1 MTNLLGASEI
11 RELAAQLDLKPTK
24 KLGQNFVVDSNI
36 CRKIVKLAQV
46 GKDDIALEIGPG
58 LGSLT
63 LALLDSAQQ
72 VVAVEIDDR
81 LAKQLPITVENHGF
95 KNKNLMVINQD
106 AMQLREISI
115 KPTVLVANLPYNIS
129 VPVLLNTLEH
139 FPSINR
145 GVVMVQS
152 EVAERL
158 AAKPNNKQYGSPTVK
173 ANWWSSLSLS
183 GSVSRSVF
191 WPVPNVDSSLV
202 RFDRHPPLGSE
213 NERVATFAVIDL
225 LNTLEHFPSINRGV
239 VMVQSEVAERLAA
252 KPNNKQY
259 GSPTVK
265 ANWWSSLSLSGSVSR
280 SVFWPV
286 PNVDSSLVRFDRHPP
301 LGSENERVATFAVID
316 QAFAKRRKMM
326 RAALNQLTGTDSEKL
341 LLDSG
346 IDPTIRGEALSVA
359 QFFQIGKQVI
369 KHNSSK

>member
-24 KLGQNFVVDSNI
+24 KLGQNFVVDANI

-63 LALLDSAQQ
+63 LALLDSAEQ

-81 LAKQLPITVENHGF
+81 LAKQLPTTVENHGF
-95 KNKNLMVINQD
+95 KNKDLMVINQD
-106 AMQLREISI
+106 AMQLRELSI

-129 VPVLLNTLEH
+129 VPVLLNMLEH

-183 GSVSRSVF
+183 GSV
-191 WPVPNVDSSLV
+191 
-202 RFDRHPPLGSE
+202 
-213 NERVATFAVIDL
+213 A
-225 LNTLEHFPSINRGV
+225 
-239 VMVQSEVAERLAA
+239 
-252 KPNNKQY
+252 
-259 GSPTVK
+259 
-265 ANWWSSLSLSGSVSR
+265 R

-326 RAALNQLTGTDSEKL
+326 RSALNQLIGTDAEKL

>member
-63 LALLDSAQQ
+63 LALLDSAKQ
-72 VVAVEIDDR
+72 VLAVEIDDR
-81 LAKQLPITVENHGF
+81 LAKQLPTTVENHGF
-95 KNKNLMVINQD
+95 KNKDLMVINQD

-129 VPVLLNTLEH
+129 VPVLLNILEH

-183 GSVSRSVF
+183 GSVARSVF

-213 NERVATFAVIDL
+213 NERI
-225 LNTLEHFPSINRGV
+225 
-239 VMVQSEVAERLAA
+239 
-252 KPNNKQY
+252 
-259 GSPTVK
+259 
-265 ANWWSSLSLSGSVSR
+265 
-280 SVFWPV
+280 
-286 PNVDSSLVRFDRHPP
+286 
-301 LGSENERVATFAVID
+301 ATFAVID

-326 RAALNQLTGTDSEKL
+326 RSALNQLIGTDAEKL